1 VSIIEIAK
9 IQIRRGQQ
17 NITGEPTLSPGEFGW
32 AQDTE
37 NLWIGKRVV
46 EGAPDDNNT
55 RILTEND
62 FTALTALTTASGNSV
77 YRYQGVLQGN
87 DINSTSTIFPSTIQ
101 RIIKGKLNDTVSIL
115 DFYTINTSTSAHPG
129 FQSAVYDLYQR
140 WVGTSSSTFARQ
152 TLRIPAGTY
161 YISQPVLIP
170 PYATIVG
177 DGADKTILISS
188 TGTSI
193 FQFCDAVGNTIET
206 AGVFNGAD
214 RPKNIYI
221 EGLTFQ
227 YSSTLTNLTQ
237 NFSPLLR
244 ADAAEDS
251 YIGNCKF
258 SGLYTSGAAANNNYA
273 GIEIR
278 ADSSATMSQDLIIE
292 NSTFDSLATGITSS
306 YDIADTLI
314 VNNRFKDLKRGILH
328 NVLTGTVVPSA
339 LGPVRTRVTNNRFE
353 NILEEAFFVG
363 DVYGTSIL
371 TNHVSAFNTFRDIG
385 LTTTGTF
392 TTAVI
397 NYKTLGNVSTGDY
410 FDRLD
415 DVRADRNSYF
425 STSSWM
431 VSGSSYIDSE
441 QVYKSSLVASS
452 TTTFTILPFS
462 TPTTRARVD
471 YNIAMT
477 NFAREGYFI
486 VNASNITSGA
496 TALVTDNYNYTGDNP
511 VTNNLG
517 IVFSANL
524 NTVNQVIELKYTSES
539 GVSGNITYKYSL
551 LQ

>member
-1 VSIIEIAK
+1 MAIVEISR

-37 NLWIGKRVV
+37 NLWIGKRVN

-62 FTALTALTTASGNSV
+62 FTALVALVTTGTGDSV
-77 YRYQGVLQGN
+77 YQYGGIVPGTTGPFLN
-87 DINSTSTIFPSTIQ
+87 TIQ
-101 RIIKGKLNDTVSIL
+101 RTIKSKLDDFVSFL
-115 DFYTINTSTSAHPG
+115 DFYNINTSTSAHANL
-129 FQSAVYDLYQR
+129 QNAVYALYQDIL
-140 WVGTSSSTFARQ
+140 STNAPFARQ
-152 TLRIPAGTY
+152 TLRIPAGY
-161 YISQPVLIP
+161 YNFDQPVLIP

-177 DGADKTILISS
+177 DGADKTILVSS
-188 TGTSI
+188 QGDSI
-193 FQFCDAVGNTIET
+193 FQFCDTENNTISDINF
-206 AGVFNGAD
+206 GDNS
-214 RPKNIYI
+214 RPQNIYV
-221 EGLTFQ
+221 EGITFQ
-227 YSSTLTNLTQ
+227 YSSTLTDLTQ
-237 NFSPLLR
+237 SFSPLLR

-258 SGLYTSGAAANNNYA
+258 TGLYEVGNSANDGYA

-278 ADSSATMSQDLIIE
+278 SDGNAIVSQDLVID
-292 NSTFDSLATGITSS
+292 NCVFDGVANGIVSN

-314 VNNRFKDLKRGILH
+314 VNGRFKDLKRGIIFSVST
-328 NVLTGTVVPSA
+328 NTVEYVA
-339 LGPVRTRVTNNRFE
+339 VGPVRTRVTYNKFE
-353 NILEEAFFVG
+353 NIFEEAFLVG
-363 DVYGTSIL
+363 DAYGESIL

-385 LTTTGTF
+385 LTSTGTF

-397 NYKTLGNVSTGDY
+397 NYKTLGNVSTNDY

-415 DVRADRNSYF
+415 DVRVDSNSYF
-425 STSSWM
+425 STGSWM

-441 QVYKSSLVASS
+441 QVYKSSLIPSS

-462 TPTTRARVD
+462 NPTTQARVD
-471 YNIAMT
+471 YNISMSG
-477 NFAREGYFI
+477 FSREGYFI

-496 TALVTDNYNYTGDNP
+496 QALVTDNYSYTGDNP
-511 VTNNLG
+511 ATNNLG

-524 NTVNQVIELKYTSES
+524 NTTNQVIELKYTSENN
-539 GVSGNITYKYSL
+539 VSGNITYKYSL

>member
-1 VSIIEIAK
+1 MAIIEIAK

-37 NLWIGKRVV
+37 NLWIGKRVN

-62 FTALTALTTASGNSV
+62 FTALIALTTASGNS
-77 YRYQGVLQGN
+77 YYQYEGIVPG
-87 DINSTSTIFPSTIQ
+87 TSGPFQDTIP
-101 RIIKGKLNDTVSIL
+101 RNIKSKLDDSVSFL
-115 DFYTINTSTSAHPG
+115 DFYSINTSTSAHASL
-129 FQSAVYDLYQR
+129 QNAVNALYL
-140 WVGTSSSTFARQ
+140 GNASTTTNATFARQ
-152 TLRIPAGTY
+152 ALRIPAGY
-161 YISQPVLIP
+161 YNIDQPVLIP
-170 PYATIVG
+170 PYTTIIG
-177 DGADKTILISS
+177 DGADKTILVS
-188 TGTSI
+188 TQGLSV
-193 FQFCDAVGNTIET
+193 FQFCGLDSSGAVVTIET
-206 AGVFNGAD
+206 G
-214 RPKNIYI
+214 IYNAASQNVYI
-221 EGLTFQ
+221 DGITFE
-227 YSSTLTNLTQ
+227 YSSTLTTLTQ
-237 NFSPLLR
+237 SFSPLLK

-258 SGLYTSGAAANNNYA
+258 KGLYTVGDSVNDNYA

-278 ADSSATMSQDLIIE
+278 SDGLAIISQDLIIE
-292 NSTFDSLATGITSS
+292 NSTFDSLATGIMSS

-328 NVLTGTVVPSA
+328 SVLTGTVETAS
-339 LGPVRTRVTNNRFE
+339 LGPMRSRITNNRFE
-353 NILEEAFFVG
+353 NILQEAFFVG
-363 DVYGTSIL
+363 DVYGTNIL
-371 TNHVSAFNTFRDIG
+371 TNHVSAFNTYRDIG
-385 LTTTGTF
+385 LTSTGTF

-410 FDRLD
+410 FDRYD
-415 DVRADRNSYF
+415 EVRADRNSYF
-425 STSSWM
+425 STSSWLI
-431 VSGSSYIDSE
+431 SGSSYIDNE

-452 TTTFTILPFS
+452 TTTFAILPFAY
-462 TPTTRARVD
+462 PTTKGRID

-496 TALVTDNYNYTGDNP
+496 SALVTDSYNYTGDNP

-524 NTVNQVIELKYTSES
+524 NTTNQVIELMYTSES

>member
-1 VSIIEIAK
+1 MAIVEISR

-37 NLWIGKRVV
+37 NLWIGKRVS

-62 FTALTALTTASGNSV
+62 FTALIALTTASGNSV
-77 YRYQGVLQGN
+77 YQYQGVLQGN

-129 FQSAVYDLYQR
+129 FQNAVYDLYQR

-177 DGADKTILISS
+177 DGPDKTILISS

-193 FQFCDAVGNTIET
+193 FQFCDTEDNTIVDINF
-206 AGVFNGAD
+206 GNLS
-214 RPKNIYI
+214 RPQNIYI
-221 EGLTFQ
+221 EGITFQ

-258 SGLYTSGAAANNNYA
+258 AGLYTSGAAANNDYA

-278 ADSSATMSQDLIIE
+278 SDGLAIVSQDLIIE
-292 NSTFDSLATGITSS
+292 NCSFDSIATGVMSD

-314 VNNRFKDLKRGILH
+314 VNNRFKDLKRGIAHSLST
-328 NVLTGTVVPSA
+328 NTVDPAVV
-339 LGPVRTRVTNNRFE
+339 GPVRTRVTNNRFE

>member
-1 VSIIEIAK
+1 MAIIEIAK
-9 IQIRRGQQ
+9 IQIRRGQE
-17 NITGEPTLSPGEFGW
+17 NITGQPTLSPGEFGW

-37 NLWIGKRVV
+37 NLWIGKRVN

-62 FTALTALTTASGNSV
+62 FAAFVALTTATGNS
-77 YRYQGVLQGN
+77 YYQYIGLVPS
-87 DINSTSTIFPSTIQ
+87 STSTYFPGTIGRTIQ
-101 RIIKGKLNDTVSIL
+101 RKLDDSVSFL
-115 DFYTINTSTSAHPG
+115 DFYDINTSTDAGASLQIAIDSLFDESLWPG
-129 FQSAVYDLYQR
+129 EEE
-140 WVGTSSSTFARQ
+140 FARQ
-152 TLRIPAGTY
+152 VLRIPAGY
-161 YISQPVLIP
+161 YNINQPVLLP
-170 PYATIVG
+170 PYATVVG
-177 DGADKTILISS
+177 DGAGKTVLISS
-188 TGTSI
+188 AGSAI
-193 FQFCDAVGNTIET
+193 FQFCDANNNTIEDV
-206 AGVFNGAD
+206 GSFNSID
-214 RPKNIYI
+214 RPKKVFVDGI
-221 EGLTFQ
+221 TFK
-227 YSSTLTNLTQ
+227 YSSTLTNLNQ
-237 NFSPLLR
+237 SFSPLLR
-244 ADAAEDS
+244 ADCAEDS
-251 YIGNCKF
+251 YIRNCEF
-258 SGLYTSGAAANNNYA
+258 TGIYTVGTSTNDNYA

-278 ADSSATMSQDLIIE
+278 AEGAIVSQDLIIE
-292 NSTFDSLATGITSS
+292 NCTFDSIATGILSS
-306 YDIADTLI
+306 YDTADTLI
-314 VNNRFKDLKRGILH
+314 VNNRFKDLKRGVAYSITTSTVTP
-328 NVLTGTVVPSA
+328 NVT
-339 LGPVRTRVTNNRFE
+339 GPVRTRVTNNRFE
-353 NILEEAFFVG
+353 NILQEAFLV
-363 DVYGTSIL
+363 DNVYGTSIL
-371 TNHVSAFNTFRDIG
+371 TNHISAFNTYRDIG

-415 DVRADRNSYF
+415 DVRVDSNSYF

-462 TPTTRARVD
+462 NPTTRARVD

-511 VTNNLG
+511 ATNNLG

-524 NTVNQVIELKYTSES
+524 NTTNQVIELKYTSES

>member
-1 VSIIEIAK
+1 
-9 IQIRRGQQ
+9 
-17 NITGEPTLSPGEFGW
+17 
-32 AQDTE
+32 
-37 NLWIGKRVV
+37 
-46 EGAPDDNNT
+46 
-55 RILTEND
+55 
-62 FTALTALTTASGNSV
+62 
-77 YRYQGVLQGN
+77 
-87 DINSTSTIFPSTIQ
+87 
-101 RIIKGKLNDTVSIL
+101 
-115 DFYTINTSTSAHPG
+115 
-129 FQSAVYDLYQR
+129 
-140 WVGTSSSTFARQ
+140 
-152 TLRIPAGTY
+152 
-161 YISQPVLIP
+161 
-170 PYATIVG
+170 
-177 DGADKTILISS
+177 
-188 TGTSI
+188 
-193 FQFCDAVGNTIET
+193 
-206 AGVFNGAD
+206 
-214 RPKNIYI
+214 
-221 EGLTFQ
+221 
-227 YSSTLTNLTQ
+227 
-237 NFSPLLR
+237 
-244 ADAAEDS
+244 
-251 YIGNCKF
+251 
-258 SGLYTSGAAANNNYA
+258 
-273 GIEIR
+273 
-278 ADSSATMSQDLIIE
+278 MSD
-292 NSTFDSLATGITSS
+292 

-314 VNNRFKDLKRGILH
+314 VNYRFKDLKRGIAHSLST
-328 NVLTGTVVPSA
+328 NTVDPAVV
-339 LGPVRTRVTNNRFE
+339 GPVRTRVTNNRFE

-452 TTTFTILPFS
+452 TSTFTVLPFS
-462 TPTTRARVD
+462 YPTTRARVD

-477 NFAREGYFI
+477 NFAREGYFL

-517 IVFSANL
+517 IVFSASL
-524 NTVNQVIELKYTSES
+524 NTINQVIELKYTSGS

>member
-1 VSIIEIAK
+1 MAIIEIAK

-37 NLWIGKRVV
+37 NLWVGKRVS

-62 FTALTALTTASGNSV
+62 FAALIALTTASGNSV
-77 YRYQGVLQGN
+77 YQYQGV
-87 DINSTSTIFPSTIQ
+87 FPSNDVTTFPGTVQRTI
-101 RIIKGKLNDTVSIL
+101 KSKLNDVVSVL
-115 DFYTINTSTSAHPG
+115 DFYDINTSISARAS
-129 FQSAVYDLYQR
+129 FQNALYDLYQR
-140 WVGTSSSTFARQ
+140 YLGTSSSTFTRQ
-152 TLRIPAGTY
+152 TLRIPAGY
-161 YISQPVLIP
+161 YNIDSPVLIP
-170 PYATIVG
+170 PYTTIVG
-177 DGADKTILISS
+177 DGADKTVLISS
-188 TGTSI
+188 FGSSI
-193 FQFCDAVGNTIET
+193 FQFCASDGTIIESGT
-206 AGVFNGAD
+206 PINSND

-221 EGLTFQ
+221 EGITFQ
-227 YSSTLTNLTQ
+227 YSSTITNLTPS
-237 NFSPLLR
+237 FSPLVR

-258 SGLYTSGAAANNNYA
+258 SGLYAVGNSADNSYA
-273 GIEIR
+273 GLEIR
-278 ADSSATMSQDLIIE
+278 SDGLAIISQDLIVE
-292 NSTFDSLATGITSS
+292 NCTFDSLATGIVSN

-314 VNNRFKDLKRGILH
+314 VNNRFKDLKRGIVH
-328 NVLTGTVVPSA
+328 SDSTNTVDPAAV
-339 LGPVRTRVTNNRFE
+339 GPVRTRVSNNRFE
-353 NILEEAFFVG
+353 NIFEEAFLVG
-363 DVYGTSIL
+363 DVYGTSLL

-441 QVYKSSLVASS
+441 QVYKSALISS
-452 TTTFTILPFS
+452 TVTTFTILPFS
-462 TPTTRARVD
+462 HPTTRARID
-471 YNIAMT
+471 YNIAMS
-477 NFAREGYFI
+477 NFAREGYLL
-486 VNASNITSGA
+486 VNASKITSGA
-496 TALVTDNYNYTGDNP
+496 QALVTDNYSYTGDNP
-511 VTNNLG
+511 VTGNLG

-524 NTVNQVIELKYTSES
+524 NTTTQVIELIYTSES
-539 GVSGNITYKYSL
+539 SVSGNITYKFSL
-551 LQ
+551 LR